1 MGDDDSVRE
10 KAMEYVSVSL
20 MDMRHKLFIPHEEN
34 EKFLVELIRKV
45 RLYIITC
52 SMLLLLHLMPI
63 CTCIIRYSLE
73 TTPYPA
79 CKMAVKREGP
89 GISWQ
94 RSCSCPRFHGQ

>member
-52 SMLLLLHLMPI
+52 TYVASPFNAHMYM
-63 CTCIIRYSLE
+63 YN
-73 TTPYPA
+73 
-79 CKMAVKREGP
+79 
-89 GISWQ
+89 
-94 RSCSCPRFHGQ
+94 

>member
-10 KAMEYVSVSL
+10 KAMDYVSVSL

-52 SMLLLLHLMPI
+52 
-63 CTCIIRYSLE
+63 TCVYEYVIASPFNAHMYM
-73 TTPYPA
+73 YN
-79 CKMAVKREGP
+79 
-89 GISWQ
+89 
-94 RSCSCPRFHGQ
+94 